1 MRPMKNLPS
10 LRLFCLLQVVLLFG
24 GSGVQNTV
32 EAGVCSGKQIK
43 ACCTHCASLCRPLEN
58 RPTLEHRGQLV
69 VSYPSCLKRCHT
81 LCRSSK
87 ATFEKKLYVSE
98 HPLSV
103 CVQKWFEQ
111 EGCQPF
117 SLGLFFSGSLE
128 DLKAWMANLWI
139 RFKNFLFW
147 GPRPTP
153 PGPLLDGLGTE
164 HKTSVAQPPSEGYV
178 IQIFTPRREGKEEKL
193 PVSSKTQGLVGN

>member
-1 MRPMKNLPS
+1 MMRPMKNLPS
-10 LRLFCLLQVVLLFG
+10 LSLFCLLQVVLLFG

-43 ACCTHCASLCRPLEN
+43 ACCAHCSSLCRPLEN

-69 VSYPSCLKRCHT
+69 VSYPSCLKRCNT

-117 SLGLFFSGSLE
+117 SLGLFFFRKLGGPEGVDGKSVDKVQKFPVLGPPAHASRSL
-128 DLKAWMANLWI
+128 DA
-139 RFKNFLFW
+139 
-147 GPRPTP
+147 
-153 PGPLLDGLGTE
+153 
-164 HKTSVAQPPSEGYV
+164 
-178 IQIFTPRREGKEEKL
+178 
-193 PVSSKTQGLVGN
+193 